1 MKNLTKRN
9 QTVKTNCIQTVNM
22 HGVYGVNIQKPKNMS
37 ECEIARLRRM
47 YGI

>member
-1 MKNLTKRN
+1 MKNLSK
-9 QTVKTNCIQTVNM
+9 CIQTVNTKCIQTVSV
-22 HGVYGVNIQKPKNMS
+22 HGVYGVNIQKPKNVS